1 MTFRQNGAKTVM
13 MSVSSAQ
20 ASVAIPVGETRTVV
34 AEDLGPAPPKAT
46 DGDRAVTTLSLGV
59 TTGVM
64 AAVRVVMNVARVVM
78 IGLMIVARVV
88 MIGVMIVARVAREGV
103 MIVARA
109 SSTGA
114 TTVARGATIAAL
126 ESSTAVTIV
135 ARVAMAVARASST
148 GPTIGVRA
156 ATMSRKLKPSVGA
169 PRSSPAKARA
179 STAKTNPSLRV
190 ETTPNA
196 WLTKAR
202 PGADGSIMMVDVVTL
217 TGARTARSRVTPDAT
232 GRNRHFRRRARSK
245 RCWHAK

>member
-1 MTFRQNGAKTVM
+1 M

-78 IGLMIVARVV
+78 IGLTSAARVV
-88 MIGVMIVARVAREGV
+88 MIGV

-135 ARVAMAVARASST
+135 ARVAMAVAGASST
-148 GPTIGVRA
+148 GPTMGVRVGR
-156 ATMSRKLKPSVGA
+156 MFRRMKRSDGA
-169 PRSSPAKARA
+169 PRSSPRRVRA
-179 STAKTNPSLRV
+179 STA
-190 ETTPNA
+190 
-196 WLTKAR
+196 
-202 PGADGSIMMVDVVTL
+202 
-217 TGARTARSRVTPDAT
+217 
-232 GRNRHFRRRARSK
+232 
-245 RCWHAK
+245 